1 MIIHCKYDIVFVQF
15 LLCFL
20 YVFFYNKACNW
31 SIEFLQIVNISKLYH
46 ILGSNHST
54 FYVWSFQVSF
64 PYKFL
69 VLKMRTLLFMKYMWK
84 MITFHCLPS
93 SRCNLSVFRVW
104 SSQTCRDRYFVAMCI
119 TYEDVLSRDLVFLG
133 KGHKILWKKRRIRW
147 YASNMVLARRKSWTS
162 WLGWRI

>member
-20 YVFFYNKACNW
+20 HVFFNNKACIW
-31 SIEFLQIVNISKLYH
+31 SIGFLQIVNISKFYH

-69 VLKMRTLLFMKYMWK
+69 VLKMRTLLLTKFMWK
-84 MITFHCLPS
+84 NITFHCLPN
-93 SRCNLSVFRVW
+93 SRCCIARFGVLFGTLQINFVIDMSYLSIFL
-104 SSQTCRDRYFVAMCI
+104 CMA
-119 TYEDVLSRDLVFLG
+119 LSML
-133 KGHKILWKKRRIRW
+133 
-147 YASNMVLARRKSWTS
+147 
-162 WLGWRI
+162 